1 MSNKYTIEMTYEQ
14 LLEFQSYLMWSTTSY
29 KDKTMLELVM
39 KMVREIQAEKDN
51 ERQQR
56 LFNEW

>member
-1 MSNKYTIEMTYEQ
+1 MTYEQ
-14 LLEFQSYLMWSTTSY
+14 LVEFQSYLMWSTTSY

-39 KMVREIQAEKDN
+39 KMVKEIQTEKDN

-56 LFNEW
+56 LSNEW

>member
-1 MSNKYTIEMTYEQ
+1 
-14 LLEFQSYLMWSTTSY
+14 MWSTTSY

-51 ERQQR
+51 ERQQE
-56 LFNEW
+56 LEKGW

>member
-39 KMVREIQAEKDN
+39 KMVKEIQLEKDVQ
-51 ERQQR
+51 RQEQ
-56 LFNEW
+56 LDKNW

>member
-14 LLEFQSYLMWSTTSY
+14 LVEFQSYLMWSTTSY

-39 KMVREIQAEKDN
+39 KMVKEIQTEKDN

-56 LFNEW
+56 LSNEW

>member
-1 MSNKYTIEMTYEQ
+1 MPTKYTIEMTYEQ

-39 KMVREIQAEKDN
+39 KMVKEIQLEKDAQ
-51 ERQQR
+51 RQEQ
-56 LFNEW
+56 LDKNW

>member
-51 ERQQR
+51 ERQQE
-56 LFNEW
+56 LEKGW